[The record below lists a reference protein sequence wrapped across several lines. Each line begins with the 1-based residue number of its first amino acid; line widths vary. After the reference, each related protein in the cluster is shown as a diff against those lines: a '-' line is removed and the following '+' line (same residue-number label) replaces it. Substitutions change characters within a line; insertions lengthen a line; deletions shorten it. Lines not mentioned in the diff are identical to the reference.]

1 MTQLPDIKAKAEEYT
16 SSIAKDIVLS
26 LITCGIYYMFFWQR
40 RKINTVNYLLGKEE
54 YSFGKWFLLSL
65 ITCGIYHIYHEYV
78 MAQSII
84 EIQKKLSRPE
94 SANLPLLSI
103 ILTIFA
109 IGIIADAIQ
118 QSELNKIFG
127 K

>member
-1 MTQLPDIKAKAEEYT
+1 MTQLTDLRVKAEEYA

-40 RKINTVNYLLGKEE
+40 RKINAVNYLLGREE
-54 YSFGKWFLLSL
+54 YSFGKWFLITLV
-65 ITCGIYHIYHEYV
+65 TCGIYHVYHEYV

-84 EIQKKLSRPE
+84 EIQKKLSRYE
-94 SANLPLLSI
+94 SANLPLLSV
-103 ILTIFA
+103 ILTVFG

-118 QSELNKIFG
+118 QSELNKIFS